1 MTVEIL
7 YPELCNL
14 YGDRGNID
22 YLRRCLPADYHQT
35 HIGDEPWFVQHEVD
49 LIYLCSM
56 TERSQERVIR
66 ALTPYRE
73 RLAELMAAG
82 KHFLLTGNAMEV
94 FGKTIQD
101 GEKTISGLG
110 LLDLTAR
117 RILPKRANSLFLGGF
132 QGTKIVGYTSRF
144 SHMESSLPPLFTVE
158 KGLGRS
164 DGATVEGIRSGGV
177 LGTYLLGPLLVLN
190 PPFTKQLLQD
200 LGAEGTLA
208 FEEAAME
215 AYEVRLAEFRDE
227 KRSYLY

>member
-35 HIGDEPWFVQHEVD
+35 HIEDEPWFVQHEVD

-56 TERSQERVIR
+56 
-66 ALTPYRE
+66 
-73 RLAELMAAG
+73 
-82 KHFLLTGNAMEV
+82 
-94 FGKTIQD
+94 
-101 GEKTISGLG
+101 TISGLG

-117 RILPKRANSLFLGGF
+117 RILPKRANSLFLGDF

-144 SHMESSLPPLFTVE
+144 SHMESALPPLFTVE

-164 DGATVEGIRSGGV
+164 EGATVEGVRSGGV

-190 PPFTKQLLQD
+190 PDFTRWLLDD
-200 LGAEGTLA
+200 LGAADEPLA
-208 FEEAAME
+208 FET
-215 AYEVRLAEFRDE
+215 EVRRAYQARLEQFQGNIEF
-227 KRSYLY
+227 

>member
-117 RILPKRANSLFLGGF
+117 RILPKRANSLFLGDF
-132 QGTKIVGYTSRF
+132 QGAKIVGYTSRF
-144 SHMESSLPPLFTVE
+144 SHMESSLPPLFT
-158 KGLGRS
+158 
-164 DGATVEGIRSGGV
+164 D
-177 LGTYLLGPLLVLN
+177 LLGPLLVLN
-190 PPFTKQLLQD
+190 PDFTRWLLDD
-200 LGAEGTLA
+200 LGAADTPLA
-208 FEEAAME
+208 FET
-215 AYEVRLAEFRDE
+215 EVRRAYQARLEQFQGNIEF
-227 KRSYLY
+227 

>member
-117 RILPKRANSLFLGGF
+117 RILPKRANSLFLGDF

-144 SHMESSLPPLFTVE
+144 S
-158 KGLGRS
+158 G
-164 DGATVEGIRSGGV
+164 
-177 LGTYLLGPLLVLN
+177 
-190 PPFTKQLLQD
+190 
-200 LGAEGTLA
+200 
-208 FEEAAME
+208 
-215 AYEVRLAEFRDE
+215 
-227 KRSYLY
+227 

>member
-56 TERSQERVIR
+56 TERSQERVIW

-101 GEKTISGLG
+101 GEKTISGLA

-117 RILPKRANSLFLGGF
+117 RILPKRANSLFLGDF

-164 DGATVEGIRSGGV
+164 EGATVEGIRSGGV

-190 PPFTKQLLQD
+190 PDFTRWLLDD
-200 LGAEGTLA
+200 LGAADTPLA
-208 FEEAAME
+208 FET
-215 AYEVRLAEFRDE
+215 EVRRAYQARLEQFQGNIEF
-227 KRSYLY
+227 

>member
-22 YLRRCLPADYHQT
+22 YLRRCLPADYHQM

-101 GEKTISGLG
+101 GEKTISGLA

-117 RILPKRANSLFLGGF
+117 RILPKRANSLFLGDF

-164 DGATVEGIRSGGV
+164 EGATVEGIRSGGV

-190 PPFTKQLLQD
+190 PDFTRWLLND
-200 LGAEGTLA
+200 LGAADTPLA
-208 FEEAAME
+208 FET
-215 AYEVRLAEFRDE
+215 EVRRAYQARLEQFQGNIEF
-227 KRSYLY
+227 

>member
-14 YGDRGNID
+14 YGDMGNMD
-22 YLRRCLPADYHQT
+22 YLKRCLPAEFRAT
-35 HIGDEPWFVQHEVD
+35 ALADEPWFVNHEVD

-94 FGKTIQD
+94 FGKTIWD

-117 RILPKRANSLFLGGF
+117 RILPKRANSLFLGDF

-164 DGATVEGIRSGGV
+164 EGATVEGIRSGGV

-190 PPFTKQLLQD
+190 PDFTRWLLDD
-200 LGAEGTLA
+200 LGAADTPLA
-208 FEEAAME
+208 FET
-215 AYEVRLAEFRDE
+215 EVRRAYQARLEQFQGNIEF
-227 KRSYLY
+227 

>member
-35 HIGDEPWFVQHEVD
+35 HIEDEPWFVQHEVD

-117 RILPKRANSLFLGGF
+117 RILPKRANSLFLGDF
-132 QGTKIVGYTSRF
+132 QGAKIVGYTSRF

-164 DGATVEGIRSGGV
+164 EGAAVEGIRSGGV

-190 PPFTKQLLQD
+190 PDFTRWLLND
-200 LGAEGTLA
+200 LGAADTPLA
-208 FEEAAME
+208 FEA
-215 AYEVRLAEFRDE
+215 EVRRAYQARLEQFQGNIEF
-227 KRSYLY
+227 

>member
-94 FGKTIQD
+94 FGKTIWD
-101 GEKTISGLG
+101 GEKTIC
-110 LLDLTAR
+110 
-117 RILPKRANSLFLGGF
+117 
-132 QGTKIVGYTSRF
+132 
-144 SHMESSLPPLFTVE
+144 
-158 KGLGRS
+158 
-164 DGATVEGIRSGGV
+164 
-177 LGTYLLGPLLVLN
+177 
-190 PPFTKQLLQD
+190 
-200 LGAEGTLA
+200 
-208 FEEAAME
+208 
-215 AYEVRLAEFRDE
+215 
-227 KRSYLY
+227 

>member
-35 HIGDEPWFVQHEVD
+35 HTGDEPWFVQHEVD

-66 ALTPYRE
+66 ALTPCRE

-117 RILPKRANSLFLGGF
+117 RILPKRANSLFLGDF
-132 QGTKIVGYTSRF
+132 QGAKIVGYTSRF

-164 DGATVEGIRSGGV
+164 EGATVEGIRSGGV

-190 PPFTKQLLQD
+190 PDFTRWLLDD
-200 LGAEGTLA
+200 LGAADTPLA
-208 FEEAAME
+208 FET
-215 AYEVRLAEFRDE
+215 EVRRAYQARLEQFQGNIEF
-227 KRSYLY
+227 

>member
-14 YGDRGNID
+14 YGDMGNMD
-22 YLRRCLPADYHQT
+22 YLKRCLPAEFRAT
-35 HIGDEPWFVQHEVD
+35 ALADEPWFVNHEVD

-56 TERSQERVIR
+56 SERSQERIIA
-66 ALTPYRE
+66 ALQPYRL
-73 RLAELMAAG
+73 RLKELMDAG
-82 KHFLLTGNAMEV
+82 KIFLLTGNAMEV
-94 FGKTIQD
+94 FGKTIWD

-117 RILPKRANSLFLGGF
+117 RILPKRANSLFLGDF

-164 DGATVEGIRSGGV
+164 EGATVEGIHSGGV

-190 PPFTKQLLQD
+190 PDFTRWLLDD
-200 LGAEGTLA
+200 LGAADTPLA
-208 FEEAAME
+208 FET
-215 AYEVRLAEFRDE
+215 EVRRAYQARLEQFQGNIEF
-227 KRSYLY
+227 